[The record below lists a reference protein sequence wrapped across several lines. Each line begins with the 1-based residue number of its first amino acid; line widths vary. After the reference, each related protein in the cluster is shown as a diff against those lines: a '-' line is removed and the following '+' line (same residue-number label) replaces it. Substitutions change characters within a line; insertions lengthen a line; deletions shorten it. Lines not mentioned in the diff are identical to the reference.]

1 MLWVEAQSVAV
12 CDEEGQPV
20 GMRGVTMDIT
30 EQKLVDEERGK
41 LLELEH
47 AARNEAE
54 EANRIK
60 DDFLA
65 TLSHELRTPLT
76 AMLGWLG
83 MMRGKT
89 LDESTSAYAF
99 EAVERNARMQAQ
111 LIEDLVDISRVVS
124 GKLKLNV
131 RPMDLTPVIEAA
143 ADAVRPAAEAKKISI
158 QITWE
163 PFIAPVSGD
172 PTRLEQ
178 VIWNLLSNAVKF
190 TPVEGSVQ
198 VHVRQ
203 DESSAVVVIHDNGI
217 GIRPEFLEHV
227 FERFRQADSTTTRAH
242 GGLGL
247 GLAIV
252 RHLVELHSGSVT
264 AESAGPDQG
273 STFTVRLPLAT
284 ALTPE
289 DSLLRTPGVQND
301 PLDRNSRPLN
311 GVRVL
316 LVEDEADT
324 RTLLALL
331 LEQEGAEV
339 EHAATAEDAIARL
352 GTFSPHV
359 LLSDIGLPLEDGYEL
374 IRKVRSFPLEAIREI
389 PAIALTAY
397 ATEKDRE
404 LALAAGY
411 HLHLIKPVDPAELI
425 EAVERMAGKMRVP

>member
-1 MLWVEAQSVAV
+1 M
-12 CDEEGQPV
+12 

-30 EQKLVDEERGK
+30 EQKLADQERGK
-41 LLELEH
+41 LLQLEH

-83 MMRGKT
+83 VMRGKS
-89 LDESTSAYAF
+89 LDAPTSAYAF
-99 EAVERNARMQAQ
+99 EAVERNAKRQAQ
-111 LIEDLVDISRVVS
+111 LIEDLVDVSRIIS
-124 GKLKLNV
+124 GKLKLNL
-131 RPMDLTPVIEAA
+131 RPMDLTPVVEAA
-143 ADAVRPAAEAKKISI
+143 VDAVRPEAEAKQISI
-158 QITWE
+158 EIIWE

-178 VIWNLLSNAVKF
+178 IMWNLLTNAVKF
-190 TPVEGSVQ
+190 TPNGGSIQ
-198 VHVRQ
+198 VHLGQ
-203 DESSAVVVIHDNGI
+203 SESAAVIAIRDSGI
-217 GIRPEFLEHV
+217 GIPPEFLQHV

-252 RHLVELHSGSVT
+252 RHLVELHGGTVS
-264 AESAGPDQG
+264 AESAGQDQG
-273 STFTVRLPLAT
+273 SSFTVRLPLA
-284 ALTPE
+284 AAQTPA
-289 DSLLRTPGVQND
+289 DNLLRSLNLHDDLSDRKGRA
-301 PLDRNSRPLN
+301 LD

-331 LEQEGAEV
+331 LKQEGAEV
-339 EHAATAEDAIARL
+339 AQAATAEEALAQV
-352 GTFSPHV
+352 TAFSPHL
-359 LLSDIGLPLEDGYEL
+359 LLSDIGLPREDGYEL
-374 IRKVRSFPLEAIREI
+374 IRKVRSSPLEAIRQI

-404 LALAAGY
+404 LALSAGY
-411 HLHLIKPVDPAELI
+411 QLHLVKPVEPSELI
-425 EAVERMAGKMRVP
+425 EAVERLAGKLRVP